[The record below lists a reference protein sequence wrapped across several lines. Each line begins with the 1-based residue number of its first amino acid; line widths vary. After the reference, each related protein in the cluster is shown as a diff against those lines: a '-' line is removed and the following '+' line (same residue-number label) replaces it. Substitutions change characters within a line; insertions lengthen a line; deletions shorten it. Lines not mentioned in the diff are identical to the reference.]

1 MGLTWLLRLPPKTAM
16 ASLLPTEHAAWP
28 ERGKGLLPVVRGRDH
43 AYVCRDTDQH
53 EGEHTLLQSQ
63 KTPRLRHGA
72 AYRHIEDIH
81 I

>member
-28 ERGKGLLPVVRGRDH
+28 ERGKGLLPVVRGLDH

-53 EGEHTLLQSQ
+53 EG
-63 KTPRLRHGA
+63 
-72 AYRHIEDIH
+72 
-81 I
+81 